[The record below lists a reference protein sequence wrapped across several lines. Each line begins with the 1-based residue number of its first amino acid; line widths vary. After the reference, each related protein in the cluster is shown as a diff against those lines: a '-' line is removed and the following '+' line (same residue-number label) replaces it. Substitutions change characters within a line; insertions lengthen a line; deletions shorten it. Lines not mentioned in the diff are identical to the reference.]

1 MGLLLSIL
9 WVALA
14 LFVLYD
20 TSAVYQY
27 LRKMPFLN
35 FITKVKDY
43 ERDAPM
49 LPYSIYMQSERP
61 GFLMEMMTCRYC
73 LGFWLALAGTL
84 TFANWKMLPI
94 VYLGSQLTY
103 SAFRALDKGLIRLG
117 DKADVSS

>member
-9 WVALA
+9 WVAMA

-27 LRKMPFLN
+27 LRTMPFLN

-43 ERDAPM
+43 ERDAPSI
-49 LPYSIYMQSERP
+49 PYSLYMQTERP

-84 TFANWKMLPI
+84 AFTDWKMLPI
-94 VYLGSQLTY
+94 VYLGSQLAY
-103 SAFRALDKGLIRLG
+103 SAFRILNIWTRDLG
-117 DKADVSS
+117 D